1 MMKAAYV
8 HLLFGLFYLVGA
20 SFLPISSFEPKALGI
35 AFCMIHWWIAQP
47 VPIYVTALV
56 PLIVGV
62 PLGMISETELA
73 SAYGNKM
80 VFLFLGGFLIALGIE
95 KWKLHHYFAEYIL
108 NLFGNSPKQIL
119 LGFMV
124 STAALSMWISNTA
137 TALMMLPMAIS
148 IILSIP
154 RFRLKKRFSIA
165 LLLSIAFSANIG
177 GIATL
182 IGTPPNVQMAGILE
196 QNFQIEITFWQW
208 FKFGFPFMLLL
219 LIVTYFILRLVFLKN
234 ISFEV
239 NTAKSQKM
247 NTPQKRVLVV
257 FLITVIFWIFSVPI
271 FKPLGIPIN
280 DTMIALFGGFLLFI
294 VPQENKKP
302 LLEWNDTKRL
312 PWGILLLFGG
322 GLALAKMLANGNV
335 VIYAVE
341 SLSSFSHL
349 PLIVIMFLFFGL
361 ALFAT
366 ELMSNLALVSILIPV
381 LGEFAV
387 LYDLPLITL
396 AAGVAISA
404 SCAFM
409 LPIATPPNAIVYSAN
424 ILSMSVMVR
433 VGFIVNCITLVLT
446 TLFLYF
452 FHV

>member
-1 MMKAAYV
+1 MKAAYV

-56 PLIVGV
+56 PLVLGV

-154 RFRLKKRFSIA
+154 RSRLKKRFSIA

-219 LIVTYFILRLVFLKN
+219 LSVTYFILRLVFLKN

-239 NTAKSQKM
+239 NTPKSQKM
-247 NTPQKRVLVV
+247 NTPQKRVLIV
-257 FLITVIFWIFSVPI
+257 FLITVILWIFSVPI
-271 FKPLGIPIN
+271 FKSLGIPIN

-446 TLFLYF
+446 TLLLYF